1 MFVLNLQFQV
11 VFGKLEKY
19 QTGWAHLSATVFEP
33 PRADRMP
40 DVQIA
45 AAATTL
51 LSPPVLSTA
60 LPSPPVL
67 ATTLPSPPVLT
78 AYKARGGQDELP
90 LFTSSTSMSPCSRSH
105 SSGKLTV
112 DNRSPSSLGPSK
124 STTSSPFILYCSP
137 TRSPTLTT
145 FRPHCRRPPLH
156 RRLSHRR

>member
-90 LFTSSTSMSPCSRSH
+90 LFTSS
-105 SSGKLTV
+105 L
-112 DNRSPSSLGPSK
+112 
-124 STTSSPFILYCSP
+124 STTALHPPSAHPRVPRAPLSSSIAH
-137 TRSPTLTT
+137 
-145 FRPHCRRPPLH
+145 RPEVPL
-156 RRLSHRR
+156 